1 MSSTMRYSE
10 KLIKLLPYTI
20 TERLLKS
27 SSTVDKQIRRLE
39 STTPSFLEWVAEKRL
54 LSAFH
59 RAASRVPHYKEYLAK
74 KNVDVRS
81 VNSVQDFLNIAPPI
95 DKKSYVQTC
104 ESLRELCVDGRIQ
117 DASLLARS
125 SGFSGNPC
133 TWPKSYAEEKEGQM
147 DVAVFTEYFF
157 DVSRY
162 KTLVINAF
170 LLGTWISGIS
180 LSRLTI
186 TSGMSLCATG
196 PKIEEILEII
206 ESYKSEYDQILICGY
221 PPFLKMV
228 VDRGMEI
235 DAGFWHDKSTRFI
248 FIPGGE
254 GFSEGWRDYINRCLD
269 AQNRDGWDNY
279 VISGFGASDLGITG
293 FTETP
298 GSARI
303 RRIAHS
309 NPEFAS
315 AMFGDD
321 FGSLPM
327 LFPYNPL
334 KYYITVNQEG
344 ELEFSTIS
352 PNALVP
358 LIRYN
363 LHDLGGTISHIQ
375 MQTKLKSFGFDDN
388 IDIPFPFFYVFRR
401 STGEISLSG
410 QLIYPENIKEAL
422 FTDHEIAA
430 QITGRF
436 KMAAE
441 EDSNS
446 NIRFYVDI
454 ELKDGIEF
462 NQQLNMKYQKVIHEH
477 LLKINTGYREVIN
490 NIPTAEVQ
498 VRFRKEGELESK
510 QDIKIHYI

>member
-1 MSSTMRYSE
+1 MNYKMRYSE
-10 KLIKLLPYTI
+10 KLIKLLPYTVI
-20 TERLLKS
+20 ERRLKS
-27 SSTVDKQIRRLE
+27 SNTVDKQVRRLG

-59 RAASRVPHYKEYLAK
+59 RAASRVPHYKEFLAK

-81 VNSVQDFLNIAPPI
+81 VNTVQDFLNIVPPI
-95 DKKSYVQTC
+95 DKSSYVQTC
-104 ESLRELCVDGRIQ
+104 ESLKGLCVDGRIR
-117 DASLLARS
+117 DASLLTRS
-125 SGFSGNPC
+125 SGFSGKPC
-133 TWPKSYAEEKEGQM
+133 TWPKCYAEEKEGQM
-147 DVAVFTEYFF
+147 DVAVFAEYFF

-162 KTLVINAF
+162 KTLAINA
-170 LLGTWISGIS
+170 LRLSIWISGIS
-180 LSRLTI
+180 LTRLI

-206 ESYKSEYDQILICGY
+206 KSYKSEYDQIIICGY

-235 DAGFWHDKSTRFI
+235 DVGFWHDKSTRFI
-248 FIPGGE
+248 FMPGGE

-269 AQNRDGWDNY
+269 AQNRGGWDNY
-279 VISGFGASDLGITG
+279 VLSAFGASDLGLTG

-298 GSARI
+298 GAARI

-315 AMFGDD
+315 AMFSDD

-327 LFPYNPL
+327 LITYNPL

-363 LHDLGGTISHIQ
+363 LHDLGGTISYQ
-375 MQTKLKSFGFDDN
+375 EMDTKLTSFGFDNN
-388 IDIPFPFFYVFRR
+388 IDLPFPFFYVFRR
-401 STGEISLSG
+401 STGEISLNG
-410 QLIYPENIKEAL
+410 VLIYPENIKEVL
-422 FTDHEIAA
+422 FTDREIAT
-430 QITGRF
+430 QISGRF
-436 KMAAE
+436 KMSTE
-441 EDSNS
+441 EDSDS

-454 ELKDGIEF
+454 ELRDGIKF
-462 NQQLNMKYQKVIHEH
+462 NQQLNMKYQKVIHDH
-477 LLKINTGYREVIN
+477 LFKPRAMITVE
-490 NIPTAEVQ
+490 EVQ

>member
-1 MSSTMRYSE
+1 
-10 KLIKLLPYTI
+10 YTI
-20 TERLLKS
+20 IERLPKS
-27 SSTVDKQIRRLE
+27 SGTVSKQIKRIE

-59 RAASRVPHYKEYLAK
+59 RAASRVPHYKEFLAK
-74 KNVDVRS
+74 KNVDVGS
-81 VNSVQDFLNIAPPI
+81 VKTLEDFINTVPPI
-95 DKKSYVQTC
+95 DKNSYVQTC
-104 ESLRELCVDGRIQ
+104 ESLRRLCVDGRIQ

-125 SGFSGNPC
+125 SGFSGKPC

-162 KTLVINAF
+162 KTLLINAF
-170 LLGTWISGIS
+170 LLGTWIGGIS

-186 TSGMSLCATG
+186 TSGISLCATG
-196 PKIEEILEII
+196 PKIEEIIEII
-206 ESYKSEYDQILICGY
+206 ESYKSEYDQIFICGY

-235 DAGFWHDKSTRFI
+235 DAGFWHDKSVRFI
-248 FIPGGE
+248 FVAGGE

-269 AQNRDGWDNY
+269 AQNRDEWDNY

-298 GSARI
+298 GAARI

-334 KYYITVNQEG
+334 KYYVTVNQEG

-363 LHDLGGTISHIQ
+363 LHDLGGTISYQ
-375 MQTKLKSFGFDDN
+375 EMETKLTSFGFDNN
-388 IDIPFPFFYVFRR
+388 IDLPFPFFYVFGRT
-401 STGEISLSG
+401 TGEISVSG
-410 QLIYPENIKEAL
+410 TLIYPENIREAL
-422 FTDHEIAA
+422 FTDHEIAT
-430 QITGRF
+430 QVTGRF
-436 KMAAE
+436 KMATE
-441 EDSNS
+441 EDSDS

-454 ELKDGIEF
+454 ELKDGINF
-462 NQQLNMKYQKVIHEH
+462 NQQLNTKYQKVIHEH
-477 LLKINTGYREVIN
+477 LLKVNVGYLERIKIMPNV
-490 NIPTAEVQ
+490 EVQ
-498 VRFRKEGELESK
+498 VRFRKEGELENK
-510 QDIKIHYI
+510 QHIKIHYI

>member
-1 MSSTMRYSE
+1 MNAKMRFSE
-10 KLIKLLPYTI
+10 KLIKLLPYTTI
-20 TERLLKS
+20 EGLLQS
-27 SSTVDKQIRRLE
+27 SSTVDKQIRRIG

-59 RAASRVPHYKEYLAK
+59 RAASRVPHYKEFLAK
-74 KNVDVRS
+74 KNVHVGSVRT
-81 VNSVQDFLNIAPPI
+81 VDDFINIAPPI
-95 DKKSYVQTC
+95 DKSSYVQTC
-104 ESLRELCVDGRIQ
+104 ESLRELCVDGKIQ

-125 SGFSGNPC
+125 SGFSGKPC
-133 TWPKSYAEEKEGQM
+133 TWPKCYAEEAEGQM

-157 DVSRY
+157 GVSKY
-162 KTLVINAF
+162 KTLVINTF
-170 LLGTWISGIS
+170 LLGTWIAGIS

-228 VDRGMEI
+228 VDRGIEI
-235 DAGFWHDKSTRFI
+235 DADYWHDKSTRFI

-269 AQNRDGWDNY
+269 AQNRGGWDNY

-298 GSARI
+298 SAARI

-334 KYYITVNQEG
+334 KYYVTVNQEG

-363 LHDLGGTISHIQ
+363 LHDLGGTINHRE
-375 MQTKLKSFGFDDN
+375 MQTKLTSFGFDNN
-388 IDIPFPFFYVFRR
+388 IDLPFPFFYVFRR

-422 FTDHEIAA
+422 FTDHEIAE

-436 KMAAE
+436 KMLTG
-441 EDSNS
+441 EDSDS

-454 ELKDGIEF
+454 ELRDSIESD
-462 NQQLNMKYQKVIHEH
+462 QQLNLKYQKIIHDH
-477 LLKINTGYREVIN
+477 LFKVNAGYREVIN
-490 NIPTAEVQ
+490 NIPTTEVQ